1 MLLSIG
7 LMVKNESKHLEE
19 CLKSLMPILNEIES
33 ELIIVDTGSTD
44 STVQIA
50 QRFTD
55 KVYFHEW
62 FDDFAGMRN
71 VVLSYAVGEWFF
83 YVDGDEILED
93 PSGII
98 AFFKSG
104 RHKKYNAAFINM
116 RNPVSSKEPQ
126 KWVFYQALR
135 FFRKDKHFHFRGII
149 HEQPQAKGPVAHIEG
164 TIVHY
169 GYIAD
174 DKELME
180 YKFNRNVALIQKV
193 LEKDPDNIYHLY
205 QLSQS
210 YAMYNKHAE
219 ALESIEK
226 AYVLAKEKGLLSRY
240 MYVVIQLASVYFNTR
255 MFPECENIC
264 REGLRIKDGYLDLY
278 YFLAVSQAEL
288 GKLEESVVSFQN
300 YLSLVQDYERG
311 KGTVDFSVAHRMVG
325 FTEHAY
331 ATLCELLYRQGK
343 HAQAVEHAKRVST
356 PGLVERVV
364 PYLVDIYSRQR
375 DFQAIKALYDKW
387 KDDGTLAF
395 SIKNEIEKKRLTL
408 TATHRRQLSKALAEI
423 GTEYGLLN
431 VARVYCLE
439 RLDRIP
445 QEFWEQ
451 MAVLDLSCTEVYYA
465 DLVLCLLMHGKPVAN
480 VLKTVRTSKITE
492 YFLYLFRAHEGFLD
506 VMKSVLD
513 DEIIWQLDRDVI
525 HVPRIKSAALY
536 ATLQQKSL
544 RDEDYE
550 RLFKLYL
557 ELGLEYLEHCYSRTI
572 LDSADVTWARTDADA
587 FLLVI
592 RKAKTLSNS
601 SAEYV
606 RCLREALKQDKTM
619 KRGVQMLLEEVQ
631 GVVTQQERDELEG
644 LKRSLL
650 ETIEKAINAGDFET
664 AFMLITEYE
673 DAVGSDASICSARGI
688 IHLISGDLDAAREAF
703 LKGLEYE
710 PDNEDLIYNLSYLD
724 RIMEA
729 G

>member
-1 MLLSIG
+1 
-7 LMVKNESKHLEE
+7 
-19 CLKSLMPILNEIES
+19 
-33 ELIIVDTGSTD
+33 
-44 STVQIA
+44 
-50 QRFTD
+50 
-55 KVYFHEW
+55 
-62 FDDFAGMRN
+62 
-71 VVLSYAVGEWFF
+71 
-83 YVDGDEILED
+83 
-93 PSGII
+93 
-98 AFFKSG
+98 
-104 RHKKYNAAFINM
+104 
-116 RNPVSSKEPQ
+116 
-126 KWVFYQALR
+126 
-135 FFRKDKHFHFRGII
+135 
-149 HEQPQAKGPVAHIEG
+149 
-164 TIVHY
+164 
-169 GYIAD
+169 
-174 DKELME
+174 
-180 YKFNRNVALIQKV
+180 
-193 LEKDPDNIYHLY
+193 
-205 QLSQS
+205 
-210 YAMYNKHAE
+210 
-219 ALESIEK
+219 
-226 AYVLAKEKGLLSRY
+226 
-240 MYVVIQLASVYFNTR
+240 
-255 MFPECENIC
+255 
-264 REGLRIKDGYLDLY
+264 
-278 YFLAVSQAEL
+278 
-288 GKLEESVVSFQN
+288 
-300 YLSLVQDYERG
+300 
-311 KGTVDFSVAHRMVG
+311 
-325 FTEHAY
+325 
-331 ATLCELLYRQGK
+331 
-343 HAQAVEHAKRVST
+343 
-356 PGLVERVV
+356 
-364 PYLVDIYSRQR
+364 
-375 DFQAIKALYDKW
+375 
-387 KDDGTLAF
+387 
-395 SIKNEIEKKRLTL
+395 
-408 TATHRRQLSKALAEI
+408 
-423 GTEYGLLN
+423 
-431 VARVYCLE
+431 
-439 RLDRIP
+439 
-445 QEFWEQ
+445 
-451 MAVLDLSCTEVYYA
+451 
-465 DLVLCLLMHGKPVAN
+465 
-480 VLKTVRTSKITE
+480 
-492 YFLYLFRAHEGFLD
+492 
-506 VMKSVLD
+506 MKSVLD